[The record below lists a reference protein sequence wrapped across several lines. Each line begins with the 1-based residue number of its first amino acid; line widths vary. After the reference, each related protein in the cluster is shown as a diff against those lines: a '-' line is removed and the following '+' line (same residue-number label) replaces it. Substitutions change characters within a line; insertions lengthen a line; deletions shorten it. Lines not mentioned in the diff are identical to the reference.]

1 MVALNRCETDACQG
15 ERSANHDGN
24 RFISCRPQR
33 TGLFGMPNARVQGML
48 AIDAGL
54 QRAARRYAGFLALFC
69 IAVLALWLFGS
80 SFFSI
85 LLERSRAYTPPQ
97 FLTWL
102 SLISSLCAA
111 VAFCI
116 MPFSLFRI
124 VRQRSDVPFG
134 WIVLCIGGFLFLCG
148 ITALFGLLNI
158 WFHGP
163 VVIWSLVLTRV
174 GCALLAMATLFAL
187 RALVPR
193 ILEIPTRAEL
203 LALHKEL
210 LRAETCAEEK
220 EKLLDRVSHE
230 LRTPLAPLLATL
242 TELDHRLASV
252 PDPEIHDCI
261 EVLRNNILKEAR
273 LVNDLIDRFEIPGPE
288 PAIHP
293 QSNGDLRPRRLLLVE
308 DHLDTLRAF
317 ARILRREGF
326 EVQEARNLSEAMATA
341 RAGDLLLSDIALPD
355 GDGCDL
361 MRHVSSLG
369 IPGIAISG
377 FGTAKDRE
385 EYKRAGFA
393 ESFVK
398 PVDVKQ
404 IISAIGRV
412 MAN

>member
-1 MVALNRCETDACQG
+1 MKVT
-15 ERSANHDGN
+15 
-24 RFISCRPQR
+24 
-33 TGLFGMPNARVQGML
+33 
-48 AIDAGL
+48 L
-54 QRAARRYAGFLALFC
+54 QRVAGRYAVFLVLFC
-69 IAVLALWLFGS
+69 GTVFALWLFGADL
-80 SFFSI
+80 FS
-85 LLERSRAYTPPQ
+85 LLVQRSKAYTPPQ

-102 SLISSLCAA
+102 SLASSLAAA

-124 VRQRSDVPFG
+124 VRKRSDIPFSG
-134 WIVLCIGGFLFLCG
+134 IVLCVAGFLFLCG
-148 ITALFGLLNI
+148 LTAFFGLLNI

-174 GCALLAMATLFAL
+174 GCALLAVATLFIL

-193 ILEIPTRAEL
+193 ILEIPSRAEWL
-203 LALHKEL
+203 TVHKEL
-210 LRAETCAEEK
+210 LRVEAQVEERD
-220 EKLLDRVSHE
+220 KLLARVSHE
-230 LRTPLAPLLATL
+230 LRTPLAPLLASL
-242 TELDHRLASV
+242 TELDHRIV
-252 PDPEIHDCI
+252 PFADPEVQDCI
-261 EVLRNNILKEAR
+261 QILRQNILKEAR

-288 PAIHP
+288 TVTPP
-293 QSNGDLRPRRLLLVE
+293 ESNQNIRPRRLLLVE
-308 DHLDTLRAF
+308 DHPDTLRAF

-326 EVQEARNLSEAMATA
+326 DVQEASNVAEARAAA

-355 GDGCDL
+355 GDGRDL
-361 MRHVSSLG
+361 MRQLSAMG

-404 IISAIGRV
+404 VVSAISRV
-412 MAN
+412 MASHNRAA